1 MWEIPP
7 GPDWER
13 LRRDVPDVE
22 DALRRGPSFPV
33 YEVREPR
40 LGAGAL
46 AGAGSA
52 GDLWQVGLRW
62 GEPLSRSGPM
72 LSAWT
77 ARVPP
82 DEEGGPV
89 EPELE
94 EVLADERD
102 RLYDDA
108 GIDEP
113 QPQSVEEISA
123 TLVIDDIPVSA
134 VVRREDDLWAARV
147 VLSREGRDGQPVDV
161 MVTVMGRGVSLDAVR
176 LAPAG
181 YVAPYL
187 AGREE
192 REARLVQQ
200 LALVADPAREK
211 LELSAAR
218 GVEAHLA
225 LIEDCVADADASR
238 RAVREGRRHREPRGA
253 AEQQGRLWEAAVRAQ
268 MRLATQTR
276 DEADEAVGSLVNH
289 MTELSEAADW
299 FGDPALR
306 QPAIDESVRYV
317 IFDSDVPSRPAQ
329 QAWQRSWDR
338 RRRPSFLD
346 PPAQEEAREIAAS
359 IERDH
364 AELLNA
370 WRRWINERQ

>member
-1 MWEIPP
+1 VWEIPP
-7 GPDWER
+7 GPDWEW

-62 GEPLSRSGPM
+62 GEPL

-113 QPQSVEEISA
+113 QPQSVEEVSA
-123 TLVIDDIPVSA
+123 TLLIDDVAVPA

-147 VLSREGRDGQPVDV
+147 VLSREDRDRQPVDV

-176 LAPAG
+176 LAQVRDLG
-181 YVAPYL
+181 PYL
-187 AGREE
+187 AGREQT
-192 REARLVQQ
+192 EARLLQRF
-200 LALVADPAREK
+200 AAGSARE
-211 LELSAAR
+211 ELQIPAAR

-225 LIEDCVADADASR
+225 LIEDSVAHADASR
-238 RAVREGRRHREPRGA
+238 RATREERRRREPRGWA
-253 AEQQGRLWEAAVRAQ
+253 DQQGRPWEAAVRAQ

-306 QPAIDESVRYV
+306 QPAIDESVR
-317 IFDSDVPSRPAQ
+317 
-329 QAWQRSWDR
+329 
-338 RRRPSFLD
+338 
-346 PPAQEEAREIAAS
+346 
-359 IERDH
+359 
-364 AELLNA
+364 
-370 WRRWINERQ
+370 